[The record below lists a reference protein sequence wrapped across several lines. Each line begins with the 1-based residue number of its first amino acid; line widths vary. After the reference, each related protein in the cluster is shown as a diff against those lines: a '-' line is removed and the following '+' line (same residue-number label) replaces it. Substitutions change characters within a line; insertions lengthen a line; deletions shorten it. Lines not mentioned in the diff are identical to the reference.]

1 MFASSS
7 RCCHVVDLL
16 CCNQQVLAHQNCV
29 ESMSRALLVNG
40 SIGFVTFA
48 VGDAMAQLVGSSAL
62 SNHTQ
67 QQLLQPQQQ
76 EIDLKRSCKVGL
88 LGLCMN
94 AGALSVWYRVLD
106 RCIGHNRSSVK
117 QVVLKVAADQLVYA
131 PFALTAFL
139 SFTAAVDETSPEA
152 QQSAALASV
161 QQNLLRTY
169 IADWSVWPLANAVAF
184 RYMPTAYRPSFIS
197 CVQLGWQGYMSSVCY
212 KHKHEHDATVMQ
224 RRTTT
229 AVLQLP
235 LQSPI
240 ALQRQPS

>member
-1 MFASSS
+1 
-7 RCCHVVDLL
+7 
-16 CCNQQVLAHQNCV
+16 
-29 ESMSRALLVNG
+29 MSRGLLVNG

-62 SNHTQ
+62 SNQKQ
-67 QQLLQPQQQ
+67 QQQQQ
-76 EIDLKRSCKVGL
+76 EQQHVNLKRSCKVGL

-94 AGALSVWYRVLD
+94 AGALSVWYRLLD
-106 RCIGHNRSSVK
+106 RYIGHNRTDVK

-139 SFTAAVDETSPEA
+139 SFTAAVDETTPEA
-152 QQSAALASV
+152 QQAAALASV

-197 CVQLGWQGYMSSVCY
+197 CVQLGWQSYISSVSY

-240 ALQRQPS
+240 ALQRQPSRIL

>member
-1 MFASSS
+1 
-7 RCCHVVDLL
+7 
-16 CCNQQVLAHQNCV
+16 
-29 ESMSRALLVNG
+29 MSRALLVNG

-48 VGDAMAQLVGSSAL
+48 VGDAMAQLANSTSVSG
-62 SNHTQ
+62 Q
-67 QQLLQPQQQ
+67 QQQQQQQQ
-76 EIDLKRSCKVGL
+76 EVNLKRSCKVGL

-94 AGALSVWYRVLD
+94 AGALSVWYRLLD
-106 RCIGHNRSSVK
+106 RCIGHNRNSIK
-117 QVVLKVAADQLVYA
+117 QVALKVAADQLVYA

-139 SFTAAVDETSPEA
+139 SFTAAVDEQSPEA
-152 QQSAALASV
+152 QQRAAIASV

-197 CVQLGWQGYMSSVCY
+197 FVQLGWQGYMSSVSY
-212 KHKHEHDATVMQ
+212 KHKHKHAATALQ

-240 ALQRQPS
+240 AMQRQPSRIL